1 MATFVYRLAA
11 VRLGMVTEGPSAGEL
26 PVLQEHL
33 AYLQGLAGD
42 GRLIMA
48 GRSTTEDERVFGL
61 AFLEVEDEAAAHAL
75 MEADPAVRHGMMR
88 AELFPFRIAARR

>member
-11 VRLGMVTEGPSAGEL
+11 VRLGMVTDGPSGDEL
-26 PVLQEHL
+26 PILGEHL
-33 AYLQGLAGD
+33 AYLQGLAAD

-61 AFLEVEDEAAAHAL
+61 AFLEVEDEAAARAL
-75 MEADPAVRHGMMR
+75 MEADPAVRHGLMR